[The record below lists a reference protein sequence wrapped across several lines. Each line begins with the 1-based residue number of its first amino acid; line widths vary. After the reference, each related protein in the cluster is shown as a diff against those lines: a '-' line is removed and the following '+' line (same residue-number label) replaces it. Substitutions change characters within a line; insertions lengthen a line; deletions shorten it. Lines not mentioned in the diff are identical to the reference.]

1 MVMKK
6 YTKISNKTQLKDF
19 MKISR
24 RGKHKVNTRQN
35 LNLKPQIPSTRS
47 LPNSHTNTPKISS
60 STTSTKTFIK
70 SPKLTTKNNH
80 NLHNHY
86 HIIKMVTFT

>member
-1 MVMKK
+1 MVMKC
-6 YTKISNKTQLKDF
+6 TKLSNETQLKDF
-19 MKISR
+19 MKT
-24 RGKHKVNTRQN
+24 RGEETHGEKLIKN
-35 LNLKPQIPSTRS
+35 LNLKPQISSSKP
-47 LPNSHTNTPKISS
+47 LLKSHTLAPKISS
-60 STTSTKTFIK
+60 STSTKTFIK